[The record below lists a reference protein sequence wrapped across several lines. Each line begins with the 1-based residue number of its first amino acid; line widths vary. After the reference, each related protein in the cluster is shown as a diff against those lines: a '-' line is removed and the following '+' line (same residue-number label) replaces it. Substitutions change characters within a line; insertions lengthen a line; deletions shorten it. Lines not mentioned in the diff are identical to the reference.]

1 MNALIF
7 AAGLGTRL
15 KPLTD
20 TMPKAMVPINGK
32 PLVQILIEKLK
43 AIGVTE
49 VVINVHHFSQ
59 QIIDFVEA
67 NDSFG
72 INIKFSDETDMLLET
87 GGGLKKAAKLFSND
101 DPILVHNVDILSN
114 VDLHSFYQNCTSYMV
129 NGTCGASLL
138 VSWRETQRY
147 LLFDDDNNLVGWT
160 NIATG
165 QVKSPYPELMI
176 HDGEIGNVVPF
187 QAQPNSTLYMVNG
200 KSYRMFAFSGIQV
213 FNPEILGYM
222 DEWEGK
228 FSIIDFYLSICD
240 KVQIKC
246 CPNDNLHLL
255 DVGKLDTIAK
265 AEEFLTKNGN

>member
-1 MNALIF
+1 MTSDTIKPSPYGGVGGGHALIF

-49 VVINVHHFSQ
+49 IVINVHHFAQ

-72 INIKFSDETDMLLET
+72 IDIKFSDETDMLLET
-87 GGGLKKAAKLFSND
+87 GGGLKKAASLFSND

-114 VDLHSFYQNCTSYMV
+114 ADLHKFYDEASFIAHAVGLAPTTRNVMGAYM
-129 NGTCGASLL
+129 L

-165 QVKSPYPELMI
+165 QVKSPYKDL
-176 HDGEIGNVVPF
+176 D
-187 QAQPNSTLYMVNG
+187 VN
-200 KSYRMFAFSGIQV
+200 KYHKYAFSGIQV

-246 CPNDNLHLL
+246 CPSDNLHLL

-265 AEEFLTKNGN
+265 AEQFLTENGN

>member
-43 AIGVTE
+43 QIGVE
-49 VVINVHHFSQ
+49 EIVINVHHFAQ
-59 QIIDFVEA
+59 QIIDFVQT
-67 NDSFG
+67 NNSFG

-87 GGGLKKAAKLFSND
+87 GGGLKKAAKLFSNN

-114 VDLHSFYQNCTSYMV
+114 ADLKELYE
-129 NGTCGASLL
+129 GASFISHAVALAPTTKNVMGAYML
-138 VSWRETQRY
+138 VSYRETQRY

-165 QVKSPYPELMI
+165 QIKSPYADLDVSKY
-176 HDGEIGNVVPF
+176 HK
-187 QAQPNSTLYMVNG
+187 Y
-200 KSYRMFAFSGIQV
+200 AFSGIQV
-213 FNPEILGYM
+213 FNPEILGMM
-222 DEWEGK
+222 DAWEGK

-246 CPNDNLHLL
+246 CPNDNLSLL
-255 DVGKLDTIAK
+255 DVGKLDTIKK
-265 AEEFLTKNGN
+265 AEDFLTKSLD

>member
-43 AIGVTE
+43 KIGVE
-49 VVINVHHFSQ
+49 EIVINVHHFAQ
-59 QIIDFVEA
+59 QIIDFVQA
-67 NDSFG
+67 NNSFG
-72 INIKFSDETDMLLET
+72 IDIKFSDETDMLLET

-101 DPILVHNVDILSN
+101 DPILMHNVDILSN
-114 VDLHSFYQNCTSYMV
+114 ADLQQFYGNADFLMHAVSLAQGGPNVMGAYM
-129 NGTCGASLL
+129 L
-138 VSWRETQRY
+138 VSWRKTQRY

-165 QVKSPYPELMI
+165 EIKSPYPQI
-176 HDGEIGNVVPF
+176 NA
-187 QAQPNSTLYMVNG
+187 QAGYSDFSAFTQSHSLHAY
-200 KSYRMFAFSGIQV
+200 AFSGIQV
-213 FNPEILGYM
+213 FNPQIRSFM

-255 DVGKLDTIAK
+255 DVGKLDTIKK
-265 AEEFLTKNGN
+265 AEDFLTENTI